1 MIERESRRAGSP
13 FLSIA
18 AMVSGMKRFL
28 QSEQAVSSVEY
39 ALLASLV
46 AVVCV
51 GIITAVGLNALN
63 LYTVVCNGV
72 AAATGNPPC

>member
-1 MIERESRRAGSP
+1 MWSSLKR
-13 FLSIA
+13 LSLEEE
-18 AMVSGMKRFL
+18 G
-28 QSEQAVSSVEY
+28 VSSIEY
-39 ALLASLV
+39 ALLASLI

-51 GIITAVGLNALN
+51 GIITAVGLNTLN